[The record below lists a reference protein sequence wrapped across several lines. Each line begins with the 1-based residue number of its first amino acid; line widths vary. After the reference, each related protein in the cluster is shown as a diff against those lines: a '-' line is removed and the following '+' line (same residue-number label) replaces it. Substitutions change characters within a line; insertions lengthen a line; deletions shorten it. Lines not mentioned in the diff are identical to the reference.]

1 MTTTATSIPFSP
13 NGDTKTAIDFDG
25 WLDTPEE
32 VEAAADESACISAKR
47 IAAAIDALA
56 PVIDDL
62 DHQHKLTMLGSF
74 IERIADIPADD
85 RGEIET
91 ALLAI
96 LKTKQAADDFL
107 LKIPAPATGPVFA
120 PFSFDDLLA
129 MPPKEWIIDQVVGV
143 SDIGVIYG
151 MPGCGKTFVGIDMIM
166 AACTGSMWA
175 MRFVV
180 ARRLNVAYCAG
191 EGISG
196 LPARFKAA
204 AHHHGVAKLPN
215 FTFFRTV
222 PQLFSSEA
230 DATIA
235 TIRQFVTE
243 WKARQEQKQAEPL
256 DLVFIDTLHTATVA
270 ADENSAQDMGKVL
283 HACRWASNELGCAI
297 VLVHHTTKTGGAERG
312 SSALRGAADFMIEVR
327 RLSDAGTKA
336 IMHCSKLKDG
346 EQWSDQGLD
355 LVSIDGFDSVRV
367 WWDDPSNSPTSREN
381 TKQKQD
387 IEAIIELL
395 KGAKPGVRYTANAIA
410 EAIGMKGSKAI
421 FKLIGKAA
429 EQDKQIA
436 SGLKNPD
443 KDASSSNPTMYWYKP
458 EAAKNA

>member
-13 NGDTKTAIDFDG
+13 NGDIKTAIDFDS
-25 WLDTPEE
+25 WLDTPDQ
-32 VEAAADESACISAKR
+32 VQDQADESSHISAKR

-56 PVIDDL
+56 PVIEDL
-62 DHQHKLTMLGSF
+62 DYQHKLAMLMSF
-74 IERIADIPADD
+74 KDRIADIPADE
-85 RGEIET
+85 RGPIE
-91 ALLAI
+91 APV
-96 LKTKQAADDFL
+96 LKVVKTGQAADEFWS
-107 LKIPAPATGPVFA
+107 KIPAPSAGPVFA

-129 MPPKEWIIDQVVGV
+129 MPPKEWIIDQVVGA

-166 AACTGSMWA
+166 AACTGSLWA

-204 AHHHGVAKLPN
+204 AHHHGVTKLPN

-235 TIRQFVTE
+235 TIRQFVAE

-297 VLVHHTTKTGGAERG
+297 VLVHHTTKNGTTERG

-387 IEAIIELL
+387 IEAIAALL
-395 KGAKPGVRYTANAIA
+395 SAKPGIRYPANSIA
-410 EAIGMKGSKAI
+410 ESIGMKGSKMI
-421 FKLIGKAA
+421 YKLIGKAA
-429 EQDKQIA
+429 EQDERIT

-443 KDASSSNPTMYWYKP
+443 KDASPSNPMMYWYKP
-458 EAAKNA
+458 EPAKNA